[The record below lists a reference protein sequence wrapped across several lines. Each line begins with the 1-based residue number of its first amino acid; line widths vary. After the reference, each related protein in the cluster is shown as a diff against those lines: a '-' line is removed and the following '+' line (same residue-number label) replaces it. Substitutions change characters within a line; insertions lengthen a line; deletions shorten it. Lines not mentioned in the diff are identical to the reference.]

1 MAVGATPRAAF
12 AATWRDDQGAVVGT
26 TYGGTMCLWPRKPW
40 RIRITRE
47 GFEHVIRCG
56 ECPGCLEFERRRL
69 ASRLHQKYSAE
80 QEQPSPVP
88 RLSGALAEAA
98 PQSARSRLFL
108 VRIFAP
114 IDAHA
119 SIAHALHRRRG
130 VELEPGMWRLGATSF
145 ALLARGVV
153 ILRRVLRHLGL
164 KHRIEPLRL
173 SRGRRAFR
181 NLTAGLLVAREIYG
195 EQRNRWYARGLPKA
209 DRLKWEVKKI
219 GKYAS
224 YDRWRSPR
232 AELQS
237 RVVLVPPDVWR
248 LSRPDRRS
256 LRGMLLRA
264 PDPEGVARVMGLVAD
279 AVRGV
284 SRVGPSDSRGKLT
297 REQVQDWYAQMAS
310 RSKSSGTALAN
321 PASVP
326 GTHAGADD
334 YQSMRREAR
343 PSIPDLTPS
352 SGEGG
357 YVSSEHKQ
365 GELMPL
371 ELARAREKEVR
382 DARKRRALKE
392 SLEIIERMR
401 RKSKGED

>member
-40 RIRITRE
+40 RIRITRD

-69 ASRLHQKYSAE
+69 MSRLHKKYGIAPKSHPTRGPKA
-80 QEQPSPVP
+80 V
-88 RLSGALAEAA
+88 GAVGKHDGDGAI
-98 PQSARSRLFL
+98 RYF
-108 VRIFAP
+108 VIRIFAP

-145 ALLARGVV
+145 ALLCRSVTCIRA
-153 ILRRVLRHLGL
+153 VLKRMGL

-232 AELQS
+232 AEKQS

-248 LSRPDRRS
+248 LSRPDRRA

-279 AVRGV
+279 AVRNAGRGLLV
-284 SRVGPSDSRGKLT
+284 SAAPKALLT
-297 REQVQDWYAQMAS
+297 REQVSGWYKQMAE
-310 RSKSSGTALAN
+310 
-321 PASVP
+321 
-326 GTHAGADD
+326 
-334 YQSMRREAR
+334 RREAR
-343 PSIPDLTPS
+343 TALPESGSDLLPLRW
-352 SGEGG
+352 EGG

-401 RKSKGED
+401 RRSKGEE

>member
-1 MAVGATPRAAF
+1 MAVGVTPRAAF

-40 RIRITRE
+40 RIRITRD

-69 ASRLHQKYSAE
+69 MSRLYEKYCADSPRATTSSTEDRPGARVSGRRESAKY
-80 QEQPSPVP
+80 
-88 RLSGALAEAA
+88 
-98 PQSARSRLFL
+98 FL
-108 VRIFAP
+108 IRIFAP

-145 ALLARGVV
+145 ALLCRSATCIRA
-153 ILRRVLRHLGL
+153 VLKRMGL

-232 AELQS
+232 ANIES

-264 PDPEGVARVMGLVAD
+264 PDPEGVARVMGIVAD
-279 AVRGV
+279 TLRNASSRLLV
-284 SRVGPSDSRGKLT
+284 SAAPKALLT
-297 REQVQDWYAQMAS
+297 REQVSGWYKQMA
-310 RSKSSGTALAN
+310 
-321 PASVP
+321 
-326 GTHAGADD
+326 D
-334 YQSMRREAR
+334 RREAR
-343 PSIPDLTPS
+343 TALPGSDSSLTPS

-357 YVSSEHKQ
+357 YVTSEHKQ

-371 ELARAREKEVR
+371 ELARAREKETR
-382 DARKRRALKE
+382 EARKRRALKE

-401 RKSKGED
+401 RKSRGEE

>member
-1 MAVGATPRAAF
+1 
-12 AATWRDDQGAVVGT
+12 
-26 TYGGTMCLWPRKPW
+26 MCLWPRKPW

-69 ASRLHQKYSAE
+69 AERLHKKYADC
-80 QEQPSPVP
+80 
-88 RLSGALAEAA
+88 
-98 PQSARSRLFL
+98 RSQLF
-108 VRIFAP
+108 VIRIFAP
-114 IDAHA
+114 LELHA
-119 SIAHALHRRRG
+119 SISHALHRRPAL
-130 VELEPGMWRLGATSF
+130 ELEPGLWRLGATSF
-145 ALLARGVV
+145 ALLARVSV
-153 ILRRVLRHLGL
+153 PLRAVLKRLGL
-164 KHRIEPLRL
+164 KHRIEPLW
-173 SRGRRAFR
+173 SRRRRRRMR
-181 NLTAGLLVAREIYG
+181 NARASIERGAEISPQRHKRAWAKLTAGLLVAREVYG
-195 EQRNRWYARGLPKA
+195 DDLNRFYARGLPKT

-232 AELQS
+232 AEIQS

-264 PDPEGVARVMGLVAD
+264 PDPEGVARVMGIVAD

-326 GTHAGADD
+326 GTRAGADD

-357 YVSSEHKQ
+357 YVSSEHQQ

-401 RKSKGED
+401 RKSRGEE

>member
-40 RIRITRE
+40 RIRITRD

-69 ASRLHQKYSAE
+69 AARLHAKYSSANDIAKDTTAVGGVG
-80 QEQPSPVP
+80 SA
-88 RLSGALAEAA
+88 GLARGQRRA
-98 PQSARSRLFL
+98 LFL
-108 VRIFAP
+108 IRIFAP

-119 SIAHALHRRRG
+119 SIAHSLHRRRG

-145 ALLARGVV
+145 ALLCRSVTCIRA
-153 ILRRVLRHLGL
+153 VLKRMGL

-232 AELQS
+232 AEIQS

-264 PDPEGVARVMGLVAD
+264 PDPEGVARVMGIVAD

-326 GTHAGADD
+326 GTRAGADD

-357 YVSSEHKQ
+357 YVSSEHQQ

-401 RKSKGED
+401 RRSKGEE

>member
-1 MAVGATPRAAF
+1 VAGDTPGAAF
-12 AATWRDDQGAVVGT
+12 AATWRNSQGAIVGT

-69 ASRLHQKYSAE
+69 ASRLHARYA
-80 QEQPSPVP
+80 PS
-88 RLSGALAEAA
+88 
-98 PQSARSRLFL
+98 SARGADSSTQTGTIGVEGAAKNSRRLFL

-114 IDAHA
+114 LELHA

-145 ALLARGVV
+145 ALLARTAPS
-153 ILRRVLRHLGL
+153 LRAVLKRMGLRH
-164 KHRIEPLRL
+164 RVEPLRL

-219 GKYAS
+219 CKYAS

-232 AELQS
+232 ANIES

-279 AVRGV
+279 TLRNAGRRLPV
-284 SRVGPSDSRGKLT
+284 SAAPKALLT
-297 REQVQDWYAQMAS
+297 REQVSGWYKQMAE
-310 RSKSSGTALAN
+310 
-321 PASVP
+321 
-326 GTHAGADD
+326 
-334 YQSMRREAR
+334 RREAR
-343 PSIPDLTPS
+343 TALPGSDSSLTPS
-352 SGEGG
+352 SEEGG

-401 RKSKGED
+401 RKSKGEE